1 MKLIRFSLLS
11 TALATTL
18 ALVGCTEE
26 GTLPRSG
33 RHYVPISIET
43 QELMREKEM
52 RTHAPMLI
60 RAFKQESEIEVWKQ
74 ASSGKM
80 ELLKTYPMC
89 RWSGQLGPK
98 VREGDRQVPEGFYN
112 ITQGQ
117 MNPNSSFYLS
127 FNVGYPNE
135 VDRQLG
141 RTGSHIMVHGDCSSM
156 GCFAMTDGQ
165 IADIYALTRESFAGG
180 QKSIQM
186 QSFPFRMT
194 PENLAKFRND
204 PNIAF
209 WRTLKEG
216 NDHFMV
222 TQKET
227 RVAACGGRYA
237 FGTEPGSC
245 APDPAIADTRA
256 AVASRMRSDDIKVAE
271 LVSTGKP
278 AVKRVYK
285 DGDMHPVFRRTLMA
299 EHSKPVG
306 TTRNGISQQDAISIG
321 AVELPVERYKSQ
333 KAKGQSSS
341 QIAEVVHVERMNA
354 EFAKAEGTKAEPA
367 KVEPAKFEPGKV
379 EPAKVEPSRPTT
391 AVASAPAPTRQGAPA
406 PAVAAAVAATPA
418 TPVAALTIE
427 PKERSVFQRML
438 GTVGLSNEANPATTD
453 AAKVEEVAPRAVTV
467 PLPQRRQVGTA
478 PGAVAGPVSAIVSS
492 VP

>member
-11 TALATTL
+11 TVLATTL

-26 GTLPRSG
+26 GALPRSG

-74 ASSGKM
+74 TSSGKM

-98 VREGDRQVPEGFYN
+98 VREGDRQVPEGFYT

-127 FNVGYPNE
+127 FNVGYPND

-180 QKSIQM
+180 QKAIQM
-186 QSFPFRMT
+186 QSYPFRMT

-227 RVAACGGRYA
+227 RVSACGGRYA
-237 FGTEPGSC
+237 FGTEPGTC
-245 APDPAIADTRA
+245 APDPAAGETRA
-256 AVASRMRSDDIKVAE
+256 AVASRMRADDIKVAE
-271 LVSTGKP
+271 LISSGKP

-306 TTRNGISQQDAISIG
+306 TTRNGISQQDAIAIG

-354 EFAKAEGTKAEPA
+354 EFAKVEGVKAEGAKPEPA
-367 KVEPAKFEPGKV
+367 KVEPPKV
-379 EPAKVEPSRPTT
+379 EPARAPT
-391 AVASAPAPTRQGAPA
+391 AVAGAPVSRTS
-406 PAVAAAVAATPA
+406 PTVAAAAASA
-418 TPVAALTIE
+418 TAAPVAALASE
-427 PKERSVFQRML
+427 PKDKSVFQRML
-438 GTVGLSNEANPATTD
+438 GTVGLSSEPAAAEAP
-453 AAKVEEVAPRAVTV
+453 KVEEVAPRAVTV
-467 PLPQRRQVGTA
+467 PLPQRRQVGSA
-478 PGAVAGPVSAIVSS
+478 PGVAVGPVSAITSS